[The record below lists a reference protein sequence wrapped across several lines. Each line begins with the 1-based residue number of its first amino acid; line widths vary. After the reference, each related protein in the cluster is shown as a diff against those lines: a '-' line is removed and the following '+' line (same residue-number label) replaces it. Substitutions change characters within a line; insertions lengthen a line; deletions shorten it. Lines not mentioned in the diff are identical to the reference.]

1 MGDNMKRVAFIIFS
15 VLFSFVALTGCQKVS
30 VKSASELFSQ
40 KLEQLQI
47 IANQYDVSI
56 SDSSAN
62 EECMVFFDDNDISVL
77 MNTVDGSPDYSI
89 TYRGDHCDFDDNFY
103 NLYLDVTKCFYDIDK
118 SKIKEH
124 IKTAIKYSESEKTCN
139 YEKPLRLFSS
149 LTIFF
154 NKFSSSDYEISINKI

>member
-1 MGDNMKRVAFIIFS
+1 MKRIIFIMFI
-15 VLFSFVALTGCQKVS
+15 VLFSLVAVTGCKKS
-30 VKSASELFSQ
+30 SMESASEVFSQ

-47 IANQYDVSI
+47 IADQYDITI
-56 SDSSAN
+56 SYSSAN
-62 EECMVFFDDNDISVL
+62 EECMAFFDNCDISVL

-124 IKTAIKYSESEKTCN
+124 IKTAIKYSESEKTYN
-139 YEKPLRLFSS
+139 YEKSLSLFSS

-154 NKFSSSDYEISINKI
+154 NKFSNSDYEISINKI

>member
-1 MGDNMKRVAFIIFS
+1 MKRVAFIIFS
-15 VLFSFVALTGCQKVS
+15 VLFSIGALTGCGKVS

-47 IANQYDVSI
+47 IADQYGITI
-56 SDSSAN
+56 SDITAN
-62 EECMVFFDDNDISVL
+62 EECFVFFDDNDISVL

-103 NLYLDVTKCFYDIDK
+103 SLYFDITKCFYDIDK
-118 SKIKEH
+118 DKIKNH
-124 IKTAIKYSESEKTCN
+124 IQTAIKYSESEKTYD